1 MADPEPD
8 HERTVL
14 LVEDDV
20 AIARMYKLQLE
31 LDGYLVL
38 IAADGETGLSIAE
51 RFKPDLIVLD
61 IGLPGMNGLALLDA
75 IRANDRLHEIPILI
89 LTNLDDP
96 DIEKRSIALGARRFL
111 LKSKTTP
118 DALARWVRR
127 SSNAGAV

>member
-1 MADPEPD
+1 MAEPAPD
-8 HERTVL
+8 RQPTVL
-14 LVEDDV
+14 LVEDDAAV
-20 AIARMYKLQLE
+20 AQMYRLQLE
-31 LDGYLVL
+31 LEGHLVL
-38 IAADGETGLSIAE
+38 TAADAETGLSIAE
-51 RFKPDLIVLD
+51 RFEPDLIVLD

-75 IRANDRLHEIPILI
+75 IRANHRLHEIPILI

-118 DALARWVRR
+118 DALAGWVRR